1 MKISTV
7 TKYLVVVLEQLVTMS
22 TMGKYLKAVTLKWEE
37 RLKVWVTLTA
47 GHVFTQIFTEVSSRY
62 SLC

>member
-47 GHVFTQIFTEVSSRY
+47 GHAFTQIFAEVSSRY

>member
-37 RLKVWVTLTA
+37 KLKVWVTLTA
-47 GHVFTQIFTEVSSRY
+47 GHAFTQIFTEVSSRY